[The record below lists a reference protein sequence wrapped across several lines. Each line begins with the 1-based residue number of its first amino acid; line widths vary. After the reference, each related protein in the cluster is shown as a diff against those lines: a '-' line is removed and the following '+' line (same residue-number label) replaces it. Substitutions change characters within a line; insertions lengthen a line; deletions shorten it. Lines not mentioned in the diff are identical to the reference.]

1 MITDFDKEVLK
12 DFPKDITDSIETPCY
27 LINEGLIKKN
37 CEVLDSVQQRTGAKI
52 LLALK
57 AFALW
62 STFPLIRKHLLGVC
76 ASGPIEARLGWEEFG
91 REVHTCAPAYSDAD
105 MDEVINYSNR
115 IIFNSIYQWEK
126 YRDRIKV
133 SGRAIEIGLRVN
145 PGHSEVAV
153 PLYNPCIPGSRFGI
167 KPEDLAGEDLSGID
181 GLHFHALC
189 EQNADVL
196 GRVLTSFE
204 QHFGR
209 YIPLMKWVNF
219 GGGHHI
225 TRIDYDLDTLC
236 TTITAFRK
244 RYNNIAVYLEPGE
257 AVVLNTG
264 VLVATV
270 LDIVEN
276 DMAIAILDT
285 SAEAHMPDV
294 LAMPYRPTIIG
305 AGNPGELPHTY
316 RLGGITCLAGDVL
329 GDYSFAESLKRG
341 DRLVFLNM
349 ALYSFVKNT
358 TFNGIRLPSLILYNP
373 DNDSMR
379 VVRRFGYE
387 DYKNRLS

>member
-91 REVHTCAPAYSDAD
+91 REVHTCAPAYSDGD
-105 MDEVINYSNR
+105 MDEVINYSDR